1 MDDADELL
9 EAMLTVA
16 DDPDALDR
24 LTDLADNEAVADADG
39 TTDAG

>member
-16 DDPDALDR
+16 DDPAALDR
-24 LTDLADNEAVADADG
+24 LADMVDNEDSNADDA
-39 TTDAG
+39 TDAG